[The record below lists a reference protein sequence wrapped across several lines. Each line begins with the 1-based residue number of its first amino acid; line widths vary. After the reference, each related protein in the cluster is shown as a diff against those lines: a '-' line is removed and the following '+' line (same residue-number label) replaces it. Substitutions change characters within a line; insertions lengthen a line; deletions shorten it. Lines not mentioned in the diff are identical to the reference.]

1 MLREMYKALYSGQ
14 TLLYRSY
21 LCRKSKQPTD
31 FKDKMSDCLNLP
43 PSSAH
48 KRRYETMERPKEIHS
63 SSQASPGK
71 QRKAALKDLFN
82 TVVTVA
88 DDQEMKEISKN
99 SITICSKV
107 IPHVVNDMVRKFAD
121 SDDNLNHSILTL
133 YRGGLISKAKYN
145 SVRSSLMF
153 KLNE

>member
-1 MLREMYKALYSGQ
+1 MYKALYSGQ

-121 SDDNLNHSILTL
+121 SDDNHSILTL

-145 SVRSSLMF
+145 SVRSSLTF